1 MSTIHNS
8 ESDHSIRILPQTIA
22 TEKRQSA
29 TAVLQDR
36 IVRPAEQ
43 VLITGRSLASI
54 WRDQQAGTYPPSIR
68 IGANAVGVRLSALMA
83 WLDSRET
90 ITPENTK
97 PVAPGRKK
105 VGRPR
110 KQKQAEV

>member
-1 MSTIHNS
+1 MSTV
-8 ESDHSIRILPQTIA
+8 QTF
-22 TEKRQSA
+22 
-29 TAVLQDR
+29 QDR

-54 WRDQQAGTYPPSIR
+54 WRDQQAGNYPPSIR
-68 IGANAVGVRLSALMA
+68 IGENAVGVRLSALMA
-83 WLDSRET
+83 WLDSREI

-97 PVAPGRKK
+97 PVAPGRKT

-110 KQKQAEV
+110 KQQKAEV